1 VIKGIG
7 VDAVYVHRM
16 KKWRETPGL
25 LERYFQN
32 EELSAA
38 LEKGN
43 SADQSLAARF
53 AAKEA
58 FGKALGTGLRGIV
71 LKDIMVKNKHNG
83 QPEILVS
90 GTALS
95 ALENSGAWKIH
106 VSLTHEKDY
115 AIAMVVLE
123 DEL

>member
-1 VIKGIG
+1 MIKGIG
-7 VDAVYVHRM
+7 IDIVHVHRM
-16 KKWRETPGL
+16 KKWQEIPGI
-25 LERYFQN
+25 LERFFHA

-38 LEKGN
+38 LKKGN

-58 FGKALGTGLRGIV
+58 FGKALGTGLEGIV
-71 LKDIMVKNKHNG
+71 LKDIMLKNKHNG

-95 ALENSGAWKIH
+95 ALENSGARKIH
-106 VSLTHEKDY
+106 VSLTHERDN

-123 DEL
+123 SEL

>member
-7 VDAVYVHRM
+7 IDIVHVPRM
-16 KKWRETPGL
+16 KKWQEIPGI
-25 LERYFQN
+25 LERFFHA
-32 EELSAA
+32 EELSSA

-43 SADQSLAARF
+43 GAGQSLAVRF

-58 FGKALGTGLRGIV
+58 FGKALGTGLEGIV
-71 LKDIMVKNKHNG
+71 LKDIMVKNRDNG
-83 QPEILVS
+83 QPEIMVS

-95 ALENSGAWKIH
+95 ALENCGAKKIH
-106 VSLTHEKDY
+106 VSLSHERDN

-123 DEL
+123 SEL

>member
-1 VIKGIG
+1 MIKGIG
-7 VDAVYVHRM
+7 VDVVHVNRM
-16 KKWRETPGL
+16 KRWREIPGL
-25 LERYFQN
+25 LERFFHE
-32 EELSAA
+32 EELSSA

-58 FGKALGTGLRGIV
+58 FGKALGTGFMGIV

-83 QPEILVS
+83 QPEIMVS

-95 ALENSGAWKIH
+95 ALENCGAEKIH
-106 VSLTHEKDY
+106 VSLAHERDI

-123 DEL
+123 NEL